1 MKVLKSVNGIGIVL
15 VDVLHMEH
23 TLPGHVIVLCGRRKG
38 PGALRFA
45 RGHAALAR
53 RRHTSNTKTHELS
66 RVIDCAH
73 VDTV

>member
-1 MKVLKSVNGIGIVL
+1 MDGKVL
-15 VDVLHMEH
+15 VDVLHMKH
-23 TLPGHVIVLCGRRKG
+23 ILPGHVVVLRGRRKR
-38 PGALRFA
+38 PGVLRLARMRIALV
-45 RGHAALAR
+45 R